1 VADAL
6 LAFRDGERGEEART
20 GAMVLAE
27 GLQNLRLCSD
37 FARAYAGAMR
47 GRRG

>member
-1 VADAL
+1 MADAL
-6 LAFRDGERGEEART
+6 LAFRDGEHGEEART
-20 GAMVLAE
+20 GAMILSE